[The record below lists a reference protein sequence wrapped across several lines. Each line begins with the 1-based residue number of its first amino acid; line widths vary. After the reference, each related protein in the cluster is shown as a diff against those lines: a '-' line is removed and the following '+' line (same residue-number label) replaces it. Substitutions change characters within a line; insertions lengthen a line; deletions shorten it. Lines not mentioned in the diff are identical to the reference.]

1 MTSRAGLRPL
11 TSGGSECREAY
22 YSRGAMRSMVV

>member
-1 MTSRAGLRPL
+1 MTSRAGLGQLSR
-11 TSGGSECREAY
+11 GGSECREAY